1 MIRTLAIRLLKPS
14 MMGYMSV
21 PTFKFSTPKFNESDK
36 LKHQF
41 INNINYKAIL
51 NEEEINEKQEE
62 FLLFDL
68 NKAMLPFTE
77 TTMVFDFGKYFNF
90 IRST

>member
-1 MIRTLAIRLLKPS
+1 
-14 MMGYMSV
+14 MGNLRV
-21 PTFKFSTPKFNESDK
+21 PAFKFSTPKFNESDK

-51 NEEEINEKQEE
+51 NEEEINTKQEE

-77 TTMVFDFGKYFNF
+77 TTMVFDFGKDFNF